1 VAFCLV
7 AVATMGAGCAPPW
20 TVVRSSGPPSALASA
35 GPITV
40 AFDYSRLQIAG
51 MNEQQFVESKVAKE
65 ADYPTKWQNLKN
77 SFEESVITGLAGQ
90 WSKGVARGAP
100 GAGVG
105 LVVIPTSL
113 SMGHYM
119 VVAAT
124 PTTVSTTL
132 DWVVGGQAVEEIAIT
147 DAQQATVF
155 TPSVF
160 QHITPIGS
168 AVGQKAGR
176 YLASRN
182 K

>member
-1 VAFCLV
+1 VALGLV
-7 AVATMGAGCAPPW
+7 ALATTAAGCAPPW
-20 TVVRSSGPPSALASA
+20 TVVRSSGPPSALAAA
-35 GPITV
+35 GPVTV

-51 MNEQQFVESKVAKE
+51 MNEQQFVESKMAKE
-65 ADYPTKWQNLKN
+65 ADYPQKWANLKQ
-77 SFEESVITGLAGQ
+77 SFEESVITGMAGQ
-90 WSKGVARGAP
+90 WPKGVARGAP
-100 GAGVG
+100 GQGVG
-105 LVVIPTSL
+105 VVVMPTSL

-124 PTTVSTTL
+124 PTKVSTTV
-132 DWVVGGQAVEEIAIT
+132 DYVVGGQAVEEIAFS

-160 QHITPIGS
+160 QHIPPIGS

-176 YLASRN
+176 YLSSRN